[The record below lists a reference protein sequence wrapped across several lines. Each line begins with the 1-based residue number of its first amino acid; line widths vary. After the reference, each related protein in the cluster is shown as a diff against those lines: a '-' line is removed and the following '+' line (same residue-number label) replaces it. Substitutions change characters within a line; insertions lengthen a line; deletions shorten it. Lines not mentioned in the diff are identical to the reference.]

1 MRYVKQV
8 AALTAVS
15 CVAVPAAAFA
25 HGKPVSHV
33 AKPVSQAQ
41 VKRVEKKLEGV
52 AGLHRTDK
60 KYGAQIRALAAELSK
75 LESQLKAEAPAV
87 AQGQQG
93 PAGANGKDGAQGP
106 AGTNGKDG
114 AQGPAGANGN
124 DGAQGATGPQGP
136 KGDTGA
142 TGPQGPKGDTGATGA
157 QGVQGPKGDTG
168 ATGPQGPAG
177 TPASDG
183 FYFTLGSYCGTGDL
197 MLGQIQGSVW
207 HVCLD
212 TNQTKPAE
220 PSRGG
225 GWNHGNDQNNYGD
238 N

>member
-25 HGKPVSHV
+25 QGKPVSHV

-106 AGTNGKDG
+106 AGVNGKDG

-124 DGAQGATGPQGP
+124 EGAPGATGPQGP

-142 TGPQGPKGDTGATGA
+142 AGPQGPT
-157 QGVQGPKGDTG
+157 GDTG

-177 TPASDG
+177 TPASDA

-220 PSRGG
+220 PGKGG
-225 GWNHGNDQNNYGD
+225 GWNHGNNQNNYGD